1 MQNSMRDGQGRG
13 NCSGEATRKGM
24 AESLPERHHY
34 SWQAVERMSW
44 QLCVLAAILKKDK
57 YCTCHWLRWGEAET
71 ETWRQRDGASER
83 EGRLIHWLAWAA
95 ASWQCCPNPL
105 HTAPLSQP
113 PTANYDLFMSAAD
126 KRLDLDELA
135 QSVAEASYESVAVA
149 VAVAEAVS
157 ESESEVKNLNQR
169 SELRITL
176 PMPFAIH
183 HSPFGAGILMNCHT
197 HAPRG
202 RESVKATFLWQGVWG
217 GGKEMEQE
225 KG

>member
-1 MQNSMRDGQGRG
+1 
-13 NCSGEATRKGM
+13 
-24 AESLPERHHY
+24 
-34 SWQAVERMSW
+34 
-44 QLCVLAAILKKDK
+44 
-57 YCTCHWLRWGEAET
+57 
-71 ETWRQRDGASER
+71 
-83 EGRLIHWLAWAA
+83 
-95 ASWQCCPNPL
+95 
-105 HTAPLSQP
+105 
-113 PTANYDLFMSAAD
+113 MSAAD

-149 VAVAEAVS
+149 GAVAEAVS

-202 RESVKATFLWQGVWG
+202 RESVKVTFLWQGVWG
-217 GGKEMEQE
+217 RKWSKRRTKSPEFRQAEELIYLFQ
-225 KG
+225 